1 MPGSNNVQQADL
13 IGWSVRENKCKP
25 RRWSVRPGG
34 HHRITASLHHD
45 SNVAVNALRPTK
57 WREVRFV
64 VLVRLPRAELRH
76 VVPWAQTL
84 S

>member
-1 MPGSNNVQQADL
+1 VEREREQVQTEAL
-13 IGWSVRENKCKP
+13 ECSA
-25 RRWSVRPGG
+25 GG
-34 HHRITASLHHD
+34 PSPHHRITASLHHD